1 MREVMS
7 VQKGNRRNER
17 IKYFIAFVMVLL
29 IEMLIAVFVNDKFI
43 RPYVGDILV
52 VVLIYC
58 AIRSIILYKSRLMP
72 FYIFIF
78 AAGIECLQ
86 YFSLLELLGL
96 QVSTFWRIVIGS
108 TFDIK
113 DILCYGVGCI
123 SLALYEWVHYKG
135 NL

>member
-1 MREVMS
+1 MNL
-7 VQKGNRRNER
+7 QKENGRNER
-17 IKYFIAFVMVLL
+17 MKYGIAFVGLLL
-29 IEMLIAVFVNDKFI
+29 IEVLIAVFIHDTFI
-43 RPYVGDILV
+43 RPYVGDVLV

-58 AIRSIILYKSRLMP
+58 AIRSIDLNKSRFMP

-86 YFSLLELLGL
+86 YFNLLEKMGL
-96 QVSTFWRIVIGS
+96 KGNTFWRIVMGS

-123 SLALYEWVHYKG
+123 ILALYELKFV
-135 NL
+135 NNPN